1 MGVLLFGL
9 LGNAICICLLCL
21 HFLKLICYYL
31 GQWEFFF
38 FQNENSFISPD
49 YIYAY
54 IKFQVIHKAVKK
66 KKKET
71 KISCIWCTQSWLGRV
86 LGTMVQ
92 KLSWVLGDFVSKTV
106 STCVHLT
113 FWWGRGTHT
122 SKVNWQ
128 DSWSSECFKENA
140 YFRWG

>member
-71 KISCIWCTQSWLGRV
+71 KISCI
-86 LGTMVQ
+86 
-92 KLSWVLGDFVSKTV
+92 
-106 STCVHLT
+106 
-113 FWWGRGTHT
+113 
-122 SKVNWQ
+122 
-128 DSWSSECFKENA
+128 
-140 YFRWG
+140 